1 VTGFIDLRPGQAISV
16 QQDAG
21 ALATAYAST
30 IRHVSPVGV
39 RVDLPK
45 RGAERMAVRA
55 GDDLMIMVDLQGR
68 LYTFTTHVEKVELRD
83 EAMVIER
90 PRVVEQSERRQ
101 FFRLAMNIRPLYVA
115 VLDEDHEEARRVEAI
130 FVDIS
135 GGGVQIRTKQPLAHG
150 EHIHAVFPLGDDNL
164 EADMEVLNAERLD
177 ADPPWLYRANGKF
190 ESLTRVT
197 QERIIRFIFRQQV
210 EWMKRGSR

>member
-1 VTGFIDLRPGQAISV
+1 MTGFIDLRPGQAISV

-45 RGAERMAVRA
+45 RGAERMPVQA

-68 LYTFTTHVEKVELRD
+68 LYTFTTHVEQVDSRA

-115 VLDEDHEEARRVEAI
+115 VMDEDREEKRRVDAI
-130 FVDIS
+130 IVDLS
-135 GGGVQIRTKQPLAHG
+135 GGGVQMRTKQLISTG
-150 EHIHAVFPLGDDNL
+150 EHLHAVFPLGDDNI
-164 EADMEVLNAERLD
+164 EVDMRVISADQTD

-190 ESLTRVT
+190 DSLTRQA

-210 EWMKRGSR
+210 EWAKRGVR